1 MKEIVFATNNKHKL
15 DEVRDIV
22 GKYFDVLSLADINCC
37 EDIPETGSTFEENAL
52 QKARYVRDRYGYDCF
67 ADDSGLEVA
76 ALNNE
81 PGVYSARYAGEPTD
95 SLRNI
100 EKLMHNMQGVS
111 CRDAQFRTA
120 IALLY
125 EGEELLFEG
134 CIKGAIIDT
143 LRGDKGFGYDPV
155 FQPCGYDVTF
165 AEMSSEQKNKISHRA
180 LATNKLID
188 YLLRK

>member
-1 MKEIVFATNNKHKL
+1 MKEIVFATNNQHKL
-15 DEVRDIV
+15 EEVRAIV
-22 GKYFDVLSLADINCC
+22 GKYFNVLSLADINCC

-52 QKARYVRDRYGYDCF
+52 QKARYVLEKYGYDCF
-67 ADDSGLEVA
+67 ADDSGLEVS
-76 ALNNE
+76 ALDNA
-81 PGVYSARYAGEPTD
+81 PGVFSARYAGEPTD
-95 SLRNI
+95 SQRNI

-111 CRDAQFRTA
+111 HREAQFRTV

-125 EGEELLFEG
+125 EGEQLLFEG
-134 CIKGAIIDT
+134 CIKGVIIDT

-155 FQPCGYDVTF
+155 FRPCGYEETF

-180 LATNKLID
+180 LATNKLIE